1 MFRSL
6 HDLCGFTVQAV
17 DGDIGRAEDFFFD
30 DENWIVRYLEVRL
43 GAWIFRHYV
52 LLSITSISP
61 PGATFIPANLTKKQ
75 IEQSPDINIDST
87 VSRRNEIDLH
97 DYYGLPYYWSYPP
110 FSIPP
115 SMPSQDIFPES
126 GQYAEPEYD
135 EDEEE
140 SGEDQNAHLRS
151 CKDVRGYH
159 VQAINGQIGHVS
171 DFIFDDHDWTIR
183 YLVIDT
189 SNWLHGREVLI
200 ATSWISDI
208 SWGESKVFVNVTV
221 EKVRKSP
228 PFDPSAPVNRDYE
241 DRIYDYYGRSK
252 YWDKK
257 E

>member
-6 HDLCGFTVQAV
+6 HDLCGFAVQAV
-17 DGDIGRAEDFFFD
+17 DGDIGRADDFFFD
-30 DENWIVRYLEVRL
+30 DENWVVHYLVVRL
-43 GAWIFRHYV
+43 GAWVFRHKV

-75 IEQSPDINIDST
+75 IEQSPDIDTEST

-97 DYYGLPYYWSYPP
+97 DYYGLPYYWNYPP
-110 FSIPP
+110 FSTPTIPP
-115 SMPSQDIFPES
+115 PEIFPES
-126 GQYAEPEYD
+126 RQYIEPDYD

-140 SGEDQNAHLRS
+140 ESNENLNAHLRS

-171 DFIFDDHDWTIR
+171 DFIVDDQDWTIR

-189 SNWLHGREVLI
+189 SNWLHGKEVLI
-200 ATSWISDI
+200 ASSWITDI
-208 SWGESKVFVNVTV
+208 SWGESKVFAGVTI

-228 PFDPSAPVNRDYE
+228 LFDPSAPVNRDYE
-241 DRIYDYYGRSK
+241 NRIYDYYGRPK